1 MLWARRQHR
10 VLAAITNALRRTRST
25 ADDPICGKV
34 WHRRATKRY
43 VQKLDIGRVHKFGL
57 ERVRKFGI
65 WARSELGIRHDVRRA
80 FRTGGIRTWGRNRAV
95 KTNRLV
101 CFLCHT
107 HRSHQWTTFDN
118 LWRHMTRFHTKM
130 CILGVQLIL
139 IPNYGVK
146 VSKSAKKRTRISIS
160 KPNRRKI
167 KLTIILKRQIGS
179 AQYLWSKMDNQ
190 IGLVFVGDPTLS

>member
-1 MLWARRQHR
+1 MRCGVPVAQRTTPFAAR
-10 VLAAITNALRRTRST
+10 
-25 ADDPICGKV
+25 
-34 WHRRATKRY
+34 Y
-43 VQKLDIGRVHKFGL
+43 DIGALQRGTFKNSTLDVF
-57 ERVRKFGI
+57 
-65 WARSELGIRHDVRRA
+65 GIRHDVRRA